1 MMQIKFLS
9 ILVIFTTFITS
20 IVANEEVFS
29 TSTQYKSNMNSE
41 NQLISTSI
49 NSRQLVDVPIL
60 VSSLNNTITTSNQ
73 DQTNFYVNSQAQ
85 KFRVNV
91 SNICEK
97 NNMRITIRLNK
108 PFYGLIHTKDK
119 RKKSACS
126 IEGNGDQV
134 YTLEISYTLVQSE
147 PLYCGIVSHHLSQP
161 GQQKQ
166 TTTQNQSNQ
175 LTQQQQ
181 QQLSVALVVRLLKSI
196 EFSDDRYFLL
206 SCAK

>member
-1 MMQIKFLS
+1 MVRKLIS
-9 ILVIFTTFITS
+9 IIICNTTVFVTIFIYLVKS
-20 IVANEEVFS
+20 QEEVFLP
-29 TSTQYKSNMNSE
+29 TKHQINFNSNSD
-41 NQLISTSI
+41 QLISTSM

-60 VSSLNNTITTSNQ
+60 VSSLNYTNTAHQ
-73 DQTNFYVNSQAQ
+73 DQTNNYVNSQAQ

-97 NNMRITIRLNK
+97 SNMRITIRLNK

-119 RKKSACS
+119 RKKTACS
-126 IEGNGDQV
+126 VEGNGDQV

-147 PLYCGIVSHHLSQP
+147 PSYCGIVSHHLTQP
-161 GQQKQ
+161 VQQKQ
-166 TTTQNQSNQ
+166 NQSA
-175 LTQQQQ
+175 LQQQQ
-181 QQLSVALVVRLLKSI
+181 TLSVALVVRLHKSI